1 LNPIDQKK
9 WGRYGQQ
16 KQAQGGRRFNAV
28 QATLIRKQRPQTE
41 AKASK
46 NCL

>member
-9 WGRYGQQ
+9 WDHYGQQ
-16 KQAQGGRRFNAV
+16 KQAQGGGRFNAV
-28 QATLIRKQRPQTE
+28 QATLIHKQWPQTE

-46 NCL
+46 DCL